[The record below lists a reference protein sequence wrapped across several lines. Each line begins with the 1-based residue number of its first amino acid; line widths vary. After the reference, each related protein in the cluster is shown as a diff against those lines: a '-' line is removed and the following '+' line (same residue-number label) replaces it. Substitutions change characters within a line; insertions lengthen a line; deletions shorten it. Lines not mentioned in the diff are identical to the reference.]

1 MERTKQ
7 KKWLRISCKQTFQQS
22 QTLLTSQR
30 RSRHPLQDH
39 TSPSSHPH
47 NYNKIPFLSLQYS
60 PNPLPNME
68 AARAMKVAID
78 AGASLDEM
86 QRVLL
91 KSVKP
96 EDLFMAIRNAA
107 QKEQQQNQSYQP
119 QSQQQQ
125 FQQQHQ
131 HNESKQH
138 T

>member
-1 MERTKQ
+1 
-7 KKWLRISCKQTFQQS
+7 
-22 QTLLTSQR
+22 
-30 RSRHPLQDH
+30 
-39 TSPSSHPH
+39 
-47 NYNKIPFLSLQYS
+47 
-60 PNPLPNME
+60 
-68 AARAMKVAID
+68 
-78 AGASLDEM
+78 M

-96 EDLFMAIRNAA
+96 EDLFMAICNAA
-107 QKEQQQNQSYQP
+107 QKEQQQNQLYQP

>member
-1 MERTKQ
+1 
-7 KKWLRISCKQTFQQS
+7 
-22 QTLLTSQR
+22 
-30 RSRHPLQDH
+30 
-39 TSPSSHPH
+39 
-47 NYNKIPFLSLQYS
+47 
-60 PNPLPNME
+60 ME

>member
-1 MERTKQ
+1 
-7 KKWLRISCKQTFQQS
+7 
-22 QTLLTSQR
+22 
-30 RSRHPLQDH
+30 
-39 TSPSSHPH
+39 
-47 NYNKIPFLSLQYS
+47 
-60 PNPLPNME
+60 ME

-119 QSQQQQ
+119 QSQQ
-125 FQQQHQ
+125 HVASNGPRCAC
-131 HNESKQH
+131 HESKSQQC
-138 T
+138 TNRKNYING